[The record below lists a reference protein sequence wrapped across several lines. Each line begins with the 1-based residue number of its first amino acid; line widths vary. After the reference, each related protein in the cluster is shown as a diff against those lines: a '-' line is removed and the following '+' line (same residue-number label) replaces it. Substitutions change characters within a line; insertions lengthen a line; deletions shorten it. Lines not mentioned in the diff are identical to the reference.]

1 MEKPEAR
8 TDFQKYIRRVNFVF
22 GVALGSFVFTF
33 SGLLGIFAISSA
45 VRLQSLSYGAAGVLA
60 VGTVVV
66 LGWFG
71 RSAYARLT
79 EKEQI
84 LCGLF
89 GIAPLVGLLLFPVF
103 AQVKI
108 SRGPRT
114 SAFGYVRQ
122 ASKAMVLYRED
133 HSERLP
139 NTKWMDAVSPYF
151 KDPSVMMLGRQLQS
165 GDPSGYYM
173 AMNSLVGGDRASAT
187 ENPDQ
192 VAIVFT
198 SSSKH
203 RNAMDPLAS
212 LRSEGFRS
220 NRNFIGYLDGHAV
233 WVPTKCYLGESKFNG
248 QYNGPVRK
256 PID

>member
-33 SGLLGIFAISSA
+33 SGLLGLFAISSA
-45 VRLQSLSYGAAGVLA
+45 VRLQSISYGAAGVLA

-103 AQVKI
+103 AQVEI

-114 SAFGYVRQ
+114 STSGLIRQ
-122 ASKAMVLYRED
+122 ASTAMILYREE
-133 HSERLP
+133 HFEKLP
-139 NTKWMDAVSPYF
+139 EAYWMDAISPYMN
-151 KDPSVMMLGRQLQS
+151 DPSILMLGPQLPS
-165 GDPSGYYM
+165 ADPSGYYM
-173 AMNSLVGGDRASAT
+173 AMNSLVRGNRASAT
-187 ENPDQ
+187 ENPYQ

-220 NRNFIGYLDGHAV
+220 NRNFIGYLDGHV
-233 WVPTKCYLGESKFNG
+233 NWVMPKCYLGESKLNG
-248 QYNGPVRK
+248 QYNGPVGK
-256 PID
+256 SID